1 MAIIPFYG
9 VARPDLFAIERRG
22 MDRPGKVMQA
32 SDRLMPHDARVLDIG
47 AGCGFT
53 AEALSR
59 SGRQV
64 VAMEPATGMIDHRRS
79 LLWLQGDAECLPF
92 RANTFKGAYA
102 TWAYFFPSLLD
113 ISTGLTEVQR
123 VVALGGPIALVQN
136 IGGDAFTALAPHNI
150 SEDPHV
156 FATRGFALEV
166 VETAFE
172 FESLAEARRLLTFY
186 FGPSGREGA
195 RLRLSY
201 RVGIFVTHAVSS
213 PERCGGGLESSGS
226 SKKDQGVVGA

>member
-32 SDRLMPHDARVLDIG
+32 LDRLMPHDALVLDIG

-79 LLWLQGDAECLPF
+79 LLWLQGDAACLPF

-102 TWAYFFPSLLD
+102 TWAYFFPSRLD
-113 ISTGLTEVQR
+113 ISAGLTEVQR
-123 VVALGGPIALVQN
+123 VVAPGWTNRARPEHRWRCVHGLG
-136 IGGDAFTALAPHNI
+136 
-150 SEDPHV
+150 
-156 FATRGFALEV
+156 
-166 VETAFE
+166 
-172 FESLAEARRLLTFY
+172 
-186 FGPSGREGA
+186 
-195 RLRLSY
+195 
-201 RVGIFVTHAVSS
+201 S
-213 PERCGGGLESSGS
+213 P
-226 SKKDQGVVGA
+226 QHQ